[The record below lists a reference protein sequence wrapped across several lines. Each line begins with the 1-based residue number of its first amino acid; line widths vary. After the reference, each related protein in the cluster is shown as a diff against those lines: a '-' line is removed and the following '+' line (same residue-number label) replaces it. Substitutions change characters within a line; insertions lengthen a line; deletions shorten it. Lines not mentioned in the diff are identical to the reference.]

1 MDKRK
6 IGNIGEDFVC
16 RYLVKKGCKIEKR
29 NFCIKGGEIDIIA
42 SKQNKL
48 FFVEVKT
55 RMPDPLVSGET
66 AITRLKKE
74 HIIKTARAYLREA
87 GKTFDCRFDVAVV
100 TFDGKRIIDFAYYD
114 NAFDASKR

>member
-1 MDKRK
+1 MDKRR

-16 RYLVKKGCKIEKR
+16 RYLRKKGCKIEKR
-29 NFCIKGGEIDIIA
+29 NFCIRGGEIDIIA

-55 RMPDPLVSGET
+55 RMPEPLVSGET
-66 AITRLKKE
+66 AITRAKKE
-74 HIIKTARAYLREA
+74 HIIKTAQAYLRES
-87 GKTFDCRFDVAVV
+87 KRDFECRFDVAVV
-100 TFDGKRIIDFAYYD
+100 THDGEKITDFVYYD

>member
-29 NFCIKGGEIDIIA
+29 NFCIRGGEIDIIA

-55 RMPDPLVSGET
+55 RMADPLVSGEN
-66 AITRLKKE
+66 AITAAKKE
-74 HIIKTARAYLREA
+74 CIIKTAKAYLREVDEA
-87 GKTFDCRFDVAVV
+87 YDCRFDVAVV
-100 TFDGKRIIDFAYYD
+100 THDGERITGFVYYD